1 MGECNDRVPEGSA
14 STYDFWTRRHYLVAT
29 VGIAALSGCA
39 GGGDGGEGDTE
50 TAERTTEPTREAEEA
65 EGAEAEEDGDA
76 EEDEDEE
83 LPEGV
88 SREEFD
94 HGPVPDVY
102 TSATSIGG
110 ERRNPDALLTKSD
123 VQFSEYDEALENAA
137 HQPGRCCANCHE
149 YIIDRN
155 GDEFGACVAVEG
167 YIDGADWC
175 TVWEELPE
183 PAVPEGL
190 SEEEL
195 ATAEVPEAYR
205 TASSQGGEERIPDD
219 LFTQKDVMLTES
231 VDAIAEGTAPP
242 GQSCGNCAEF
252 IPDQN
257 GDSWGACAKVEG
269 YVAVEDW
276 CTVWEHISE
285 ELRET

>member
-1 MGECNDRVPEGSA
+1 MGDRNDRALEGPEP
-14 STYDFWTRRHYLVAT
+14 TYDFWSRRHYLVAT
-29 VGIAALSGCA
+29 VGVGALSGCTS
-39 GGGDGGEGDTE
+39 GGGGGAGETE
-50 TAERTTEPTREAEEA
+50 TTERTTES
-65 EGAEAEEDGDA
+65 DGDT
-76 EEDEDEE
+76 EEGDEEHEE

-88 SREEFD
+88 SQEEFD

-102 TSATSIGG
+102 ASATSIGG
-110 ERRNPDALLTKSD
+110 EQRNPEALLTKSD
-123 VQFSEYDEALENAA
+123 VQFSEYDEALENSA

-149 YIIDRN
+149 YIIDMN

-183 PAVPEGL
+183 PDVPEGL

-205 TASSQGGEERIPDD
+205 TASSQGGEERTPGD
-219 LFTQKDVMLTES
+219 LLAQEDVMLMES

-269 YVAVEDW
+269 YIAVEDW
-276 CTVWEHISE
+276 CSVWEHITE
-285 ELRET
+285 EL